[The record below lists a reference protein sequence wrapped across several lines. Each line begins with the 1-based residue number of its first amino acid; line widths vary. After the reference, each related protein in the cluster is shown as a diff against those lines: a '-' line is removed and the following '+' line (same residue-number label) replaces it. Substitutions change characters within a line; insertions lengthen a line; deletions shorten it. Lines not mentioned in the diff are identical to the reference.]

1 MIKHKKED
9 LVTAVTHLTSEMK
22 TLNSLLDMVSDEEL
36 YNLLLV
42 TQQNKNI
49 EHEVWL
55 AFDTAALSIEQIN
68 TILLKV
74 IASQR

>member
-9 LVTAVTHLTSEMK
+9 LVTAVTHLTTEMK
-22 TLNSLLDMVSDEEL
+22 TLNSLLDMASDEEL

-68 TILLKV
+68 TILLKA